1 MLLYYMSC
9 NGITRALTGM
19 DEEGLAIANQH
30 LAAGPLKQLHLL
42 CEQAELLEVMQEPH
56 RPPTELHA
64 VAVSG
69 EGLVSRG
76 KPFSSKGSQDIQLL
90 LDNVQ
95 SSSSPEQK
103 RLR

>member
-1 MLLYYMSC
+1 MS
-9 NGITRALTGM
+9 GWKT
-19 DEEGLAIANQH
+19 
-30 LAAGPLKQLHLL
+30 
-42 CEQAELLEVMQEPH
+42 EVLDVVQEPH
-56 RPPTELHA
+56 RPPMELHA

-76 KPFSSKGSQDIQLL
+76 KPVSGKGSQDIQVL

-95 SSSSPEQK
+95 NSSSPEQK